1 MGRTLYICK
10 ENGDVFKYF
19 PEIEQSSETV
29 VEHTDYLFTAF
40 KGNDDVLE
48 AFACASN
55 VSAFDIENSESSSS
69 SITLPSQSSES
80 SITEMESGGGEE
92 EDVVFYISR
101 KEYGYDDSTLSCYST
116 DGKLISEFQLPISEE
131 ILSLEVWPNDGNT
144 IVATS
149 ENNIYVLDLSTGTP
163 SVVFAEAAKKLTK
176 GLAYHSGS
184 GNSVYFW
191 IGTDAGQFYNRSVIS
206 INKNTANNNIITVY
220 STKISREIL
229 GFANYLDRVFIAF
242 PETESS
248 TSPRID
254 IWDPSGSKDANVPVS
269 GLDIASAVY
278 ACSYLYPYLEEF
290 LEVEVLEYDSET
302 GALKNNSS
310 MSTFGIIASGEV
322 SETKV
327 IRLKA
332 KWAQS
337 IKNVK
342 LGLTGSSLLNDF
354 SPGIL
359 KFGTSPTFIP
369 SYQPSEDFEGM
380 NETDASDDYFNK
392 TVENSSYPKSNIS
405 DYIYLSVSLPQKYF
419 GVGHFQLKWFFDFDI
434 YEDDYRDIP
443 AKTCQAPE
451 GEFSSDSSFSSISS
465 SSSSSISSSYST
477 QALTSDNC
485 SLDICFKTF
494 TIPDQLTVY
503 YGGSVILD
511 TGMISTGDSFA
522 CYSLIGEYYDE
533 EIRVEVNAPT
543 VGTAWELEISGCGKA
558 LSTSGGQ
565 GYYCWPDPCSSLS
578 SGESESSPDESYTS
592 ESSPLSSDSSPAF
605 SSDSSDGPSSD
616 SSVGD
621 DDPYPYYYPSGLDMG
636 LNYGIG
642 LDLL

>member
-19 PEIEQSSETV
+19 PEIEQSSETI

-69 SITLPSQSSES
+69 SMTLPSQSSES

-92 EDVVFYISR
+92 EEVVFYISR

-131 ILSLEVWPNDGNT
+131 ILSIEVWPNDGNT

-229 GFANYLDRVFIAF
+229 GFTNYLDRVFIAF

-248 TSPRID
+248 TSPRMD

-290 LEVEVLEYDSET
+290 LEIEVLEYDSET

-337 IKNVK
+337 IKNIK
-342 LGLTGSSLLNDF
+342 LGLTGSSLLNGF

-380 NETDASDDYFNK
+380 NETDSSDDYFNK
-392 TVENSSYPKSNIS
+392 TVENSSYPNANIS
-405 DYIYLSVSLPQKYF
+405 DYVYLSASLPQKYF

-434 YEDDYRDIP
+434 YEDEYRDIP

-451 GEFSSDSSFSSISS
+451 GEFSSYSSLSSISYSSLSSISS
-465 SSSSSISSSYST
+465 SSSSSSSSISSYYST

-511 TGMISTGDSFA
+511 TGMISTGNSFA

-533 EIRVEVNAPT
+533 EISIEVNAPT
-543 VGTAWELEISGCGKA
+543 VGTAWELEISGCGEV
-558 LSTSGGQ
+558 LSTAGGQ

-578 SGESESSPDESYTS
+578 SGESESSPDESDT
-592 ESSPLSSDSSPAF
+592 
-605 SSDSSDGPSSD
+605 SDG
-616 SSVGD
+616 
-621 DDPYPYYYPSGLDMG
+621 DDPYPYEYPLGLDMG